1 MEEAHYGH
9 SERFIVPFNKEK
21 TGIRRLSYLQIR
33 FLHQLMKREIP
44 KGGFLVNGAAIK
56 LMGVNRH
63 DFHPDLGRAVVIAI
77 QAWKLKG

>member
-1 MEEAHYGH
+1 M
-9 SERFIVPFNKEK
+9 
-21 TGIRRLSYLQIR
+21 QIR